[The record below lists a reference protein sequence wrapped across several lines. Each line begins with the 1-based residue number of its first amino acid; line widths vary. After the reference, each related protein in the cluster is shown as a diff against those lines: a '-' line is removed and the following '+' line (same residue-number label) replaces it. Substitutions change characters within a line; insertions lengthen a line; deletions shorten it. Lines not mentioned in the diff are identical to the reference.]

1 MRALGRVKGAG
12 RRGAEGVYGLIE
24 EDLDAFC
31 PVFEGRHL
39 GSRGFGDVVFHCLFA
54 F

>member
-1 MRALGRVKGAG
+1 MKGAG
-12 RRGAEGVYGLIE
+12 RRGAEGVLWPLE

-31 PVFEGRHL
+31 HVSEGRHL
-39 GSRGFGDVVFHCLFA
+39 GCLGVGDVVFHCLFA

>member
-1 MRALGRVKGAG
+1 MLRRVKGAG

-31 PVFEGRHL
+31 HVSEGWHL
-39 GSRGFGDVVFHCLFA
+39 GCGGFGDVVFHCLFA